1 MDEDSLDKKEI
12 KQKLDLEPMSIEEL
26 LQYIA
31 ELKKEISRIE
41 SEIAKKMIH
50 RVGVES
56 IFK

>member
-41 SEIAKKMIH
+41 SEIAKKKNH